1 MDLYDKIFNFE
12 VNTKTYGNLFF
23 KSYPEDEKRKAISEI
38 INNNS
43 DESDLFRELFKSV
56 YSRAKG
62 NKLTFNDIDLAL
74 ITEEEK
80 KDFLSQFFIR
90 HFYEYEYDNTKTIKE
105 NFNLANELEQEQ
117 LLEYSRKQSLADKV
131 FNDIVQRE
139 KSIGQI
145 LNGSSIHNLNNYILN
160 MKNILPA
167 INYITPAS
175 NFAFEASKYER
186 CFKLISE
193 NYDLYNSAFNNNYYS
208 SLESAINKFNIATSS
223 WFGRI
228 ESLPS
233 SMTFSK
239 QLDILSG
246 SKAFNVL
253 DDTLKLARTYIPE
266 NYGISGLYKDCFS
279 NISIYIKN
287 KEDEDEPDYCLN
299 DIEYDKGFIEF
310 LHDIPEKDVLK
321 FLTHLQDYPYLAL
334 LDDVGKSVFDAV
346 QSKITDCT
354 KTISGQIFYRAR
366 AKKQQDGNY
375 TTNQIGSPQYG
386 VPGMGRYNFLG
397 KPYFYVASDAETAR
411 KEVECKEYPLSTV
424 MKLNQEKQMNVFDIS
439 SEDCP
444 LVTYCNID
452 KGDGNDYTPY
462 LVPSFISVCCAY
474 LNKKKRHSVDAIK
487 YKSVKN
493 PGGFCYVILDKSYND
508 FFDDG
513 EIVL

>member
-1 MDLYDKIFNFE
+1 M
-12 VNTKTYGNLFF
+12 
-23 KSYPEDEKRKAISEI
+23 
-38 INNNS
+38 
-43 DESDLFRELFKSV
+43 
-56 YSRAKG
+56 
-62 NKLTFNDIDLAL
+62 
-74 ITEEEK
+74 
-80 KDFLSQFFIR
+80 
-90 HFYEYEYDNTKTIKE
+90 
-105 NFNLANELEQEQ
+105 
-117 LLEYSRKQSLADKV
+117 
-131 FNDIVQRE
+131 
-139 KSIGQI
+139 
-145 LNGSSIHNLNNYILN
+145 
-160 MKNILPA
+160 
-167 INYITPAS
+167 
-175 NFAFEASKYER
+175 
-186 CFKLISE
+186 
-193 NYDLYNSAFNNNYYS
+193 
-208 SLESAINKFNIATSS
+208 
-223 WFGRI
+223 
-228 ESLPS
+228 
-233 SMTFSK
+233 
-239 QLDILSG
+239 
-246 SKAFNVL
+246 
-253 DDTLKLARTYIPE
+253 
-266 NYGISGLYKDCFS
+266 
-279 NISIYIKN
+279 
-287 KEDEDEPDYCLN
+287 N

-487 YKSVKN
+487 YRSVRN